1 MARQVRVVLHEFG
14 PSGRRVWT
22 VSAGREY
29 WADPDAGFCSCP
41 GFYFARPRRCYHL
54 DSLKEAAGRGDYRR
68 VLFGDDEYPGFMEAL
83 AGDMLAS
90 GRREGRG

>member
-1 MARQVRVVLHEFG
+1 MARQVRVFLHEFG

-54 DSLKEAAGRGDYRR
+54 DSLKESVRRGDYKKTS
-68 VLFGDDEYPGFMEAL
+68 FDDEEYPGFVGAV
-83 AGDMLAS
+83 A
-90 GRREGRG
+90 RGL

>member
-1 MARQVRVVLHEFG
+1 MARKAYVMLHEFR

-41 GFYFARPRRCYHL
+41 GFYFARPQRCYHL
-54 DSLKEAAGRGDYRR
+54 DSLRSAIGGGDYRR
-68 VLFGDDEYPGFMEAL
+68 VLFDDDEYPGFVGAL
-83 AGDMLAS
+83 AGDILGWSAW
-90 GRREGRG
+90 

>member
-1 MARQVRVVLHEFG
+1 MADVVLHEFG

-29 WADPDAGFCSCP
+29 WADPGAEFCSCP

-54 DSLKEAAGRGDYRR
+54 DALREAVRSGRYRR
-68 VLFGDDEYPGFMEAL
+68 VAFDDDEYPGFVGAL
-83 AGDMLAS
+83 AGDLMRAA
-90 GRREGRG
+90 GRRP